1 VSDRAADVSA
11 GVIDPTALPDLT
23 PRAQSAHRMAA
34 TVTAVFAVAGM
45 VWVFLT
51 DVLLYGVSHD
61 RALVARIET
70 AKGWIFIA
78 LASLLLYAVSFRGAA
93 RLDRVRRLTSAVVES
108 IADGILLLGP
118 DRRIA
123 HANPAAGRMLRCPTD
138 ELIGM
143 DASVFSRRFRVSYP
157 NGARV
162 PPDQFVSQRVFDEGG
177 PLDYKAI
184 LHPDHGGSV
193 VILATS
199 AGVRWTVGAPAVWVV
214 SVMHDITDSE
224 HLDQMRDR
232 FFAAAAHSLK
242 TPVAVIKADIQ
253 AMLPTI
259 QPHHRKTAA
268 SIERQC
274 DRIDRLIQNLLVL
287 ARAHS
292 QTLRLHRRSIELRP
306 LLERIARERVWSH
319 RHDVQTDV
327 AASPALHADQER
339 LGLAIRNLMYEATRL
354 SAADSRLT
362 LVVRPEGDRVA
373 VGVRYQ
379 PAPWLTRAEG
389 ADSEYD
395 DIGIGRSVAETII
408 AGHGGSLSEEADGGE
423 TTRWIHLP
431 ADDGASA

>member
-11 GVIDPTALPDLT
+11 GCIDPTALPDLT

-45 VWVFLT
+45 IWVLLT
-51 DVLLYGVSHD
+51 DVVLYGVSHD

-70 AKGWIFIA
+70 TKGWIFIA

-93 RLDRVRRLTSAVVES
+93 RLDRVRRLTAAVVES
-108 IADGILLLGP
+108 IGDGILLLGR

-123 HANPAAGRMLRCPTD
+123 HANPAAARMLGLRTD

-143 DASVFSRRFRVSYP
+143 DASRFSRRFRVSYP
-157 NGARV
+157 NGALV
-162 PPDQFVSQRVFDEGG
+162 PPDQFVSQRAFDEGG
-177 PLDYKAI
+177 PLHYKAI
-184 LHPDHGGSV
+184 LHPDHGGDV
-193 VILATS
+193 VIRATS
-199 AGVRWTVGAPAVWVV
+199 AGVRWFVGAPAVWVV

-224 HLDQMRDR
+224 QLDHLRDR

-242 TPVAVIKADIQ
+242 TPVAVAKADIQ
-253 AMLPTI
+253 AMLPTLE
-259 QPHHRKTAA
+259 PRHRKTAA

-274 DRIDRLIQNLLVL
+274 DRIDRLVQNLLVL
-287 ARAHS
+287 ARARS
-292 QTLRLHRRSIELRP
+292 QTLRLHQRSIQLRP

-327 AASPALHADQER
+327 ADSPALHADQER
-339 LGLAIRNLMYEATRL
+339 LALAIRNLMYEATRL
-354 SAADSRLT
+354 SATDSRLT
-362 LVVRPEGDRVA
+362 LLVRPQGDRVA

-379 PAPWLTRAEG
+379 PAPWLARADG
-389 ADSEYD
+389 LDAEYD

-408 AGHGGSLSEEADGGE
+408 GWHGGSLSEEADGGE

-431 ADDGASA
+431 ADAGASL